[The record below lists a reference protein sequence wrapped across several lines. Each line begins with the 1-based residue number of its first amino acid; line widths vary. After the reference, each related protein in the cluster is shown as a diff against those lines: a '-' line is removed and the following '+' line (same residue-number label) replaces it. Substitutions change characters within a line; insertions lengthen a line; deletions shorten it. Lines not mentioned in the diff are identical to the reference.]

1 MNGDMAVRSMTASM
15 CACAARR
22 APRMISRV
30 TGSSA
35 GTRRRRA
42 GRARVIGTEVREA
55 GVHRGWPETGA
66 RRIGRRGGPR
76 YGPPHPPRS
85 ERPGKPV
92 ALLDHPRVGHFVP
105 GAAPLPR
112 PDRLLEV
119 GDTGWTAVDDDL
131 AQLIDDGG
139 RRRVHE

>member
-1 MNGDMAVRSMTASM
+1 MGGLRQVRVGSVDVGGHDMAPLTPHARIAPGYPWRSSTTRASL
-15 CACAARR
+15 
-22 APRMISRV
+22 IV
-30 TGSSA
+30 
-35 GTRRRRA
+35 
-42 GRARVIGTEVREA
+42 
-55 GVHRGWPETGA
+55 
-66 RRIGRRGGPR
+66 
-76 YGPPHPPRS
+76 
-85 ERPGKPV
+85 V
-92 ALLDHPRVGHFVP
+92 A